1 MMNGIKTIIS
11 DEIRPILLKHYGDIE
26 VISFK
31 DGVLYIKLLGQCN
44 NCPSAK
50 YAIQYV
56 IEDKLKEKVPEIKKV
71 VLHNETSDE
80 LLNFAR
86 GILQKNK

>member
-1 MMNGIKTIIS
+1 MMNDIKTIIS

-50 YAIQYV
+50 YTIQYV